1 VNTIE
6 LNILLPALIA
16 GLLVL
21 ATHIPFGMKVLE
33 RGVIFADLAVAQ
45 IAGLGIIIASLL
57 ELTEQPLLVQ
67 LIAAASALCGAA
79 LLALIEHYLAEVK
92 EACIGLT
99 FVLAASG
106 GILLMSHDVHSG
118 EHLKDLL
125 VGQILWVSTNQ
136 LRTTAMLTA
145 ALLALWHWSK
155 LKNSNLGFYALFAL
169 AVTASVQLVGVYLVF
184 ASLIIPALATYR
196 ISNRRTLYALAV
208 GISGYAIGLF
218 LSAWFD
224 LPSGAAVVWAMAGTG
239 VLAALIF
246 NLNVKGQ
253 VLGQFKANNISPE
266 GKSS

>member
-1 VNTIE
+1 MNGADLSIV
-6 LNILLPALIA
+6 LPAFVA

-45 IAGLGIIIASLL
+45 IAGLGIILTGLL
-57 ELTEQPLLVQ
+57 DLTEQPFVVQ

-79 LLALIEHYLAEVK
+79 LLAWIEQKLPEVK

-125 VGQILWVSTNQ
+125 VGQILWVNNNQ
-136 LRTTAMLTA
+136 LIATALLTA
-145 ALLALWHWSK
+145 VLLALWQWSK
-155 LKNSNLGFYALFAL
+155 LKTHTLGFYTLFAL

-184 ASLIIPALATYR
+184 ASLIVPALATYR
-196 ISNRRTLYALAV
+196 IQQRRMVVAFAI
-208 GISGYAIGLF
+208 GITGYAIGLL

-224 LPSGAAVVWAMAGTG
+224 LPSGATIVWALAICGAG
-239 VLAALIF
+239 VMLWKRL
-246 NLNVKGQ
+246 
-253 VLGQFKANNISPE
+253 
-266 GKSS
+266 

>member
-1 VNTIE
+1 MNTIE

-21 ATHIPFGMKVLE
+21 ATHIPLGMKVLE

-45 IAGLGIIIASLL
+45 IAGLGIVIAALL
-57 ELTEQPLLVQ
+57 GLTEQPLLVQ

-79 LLALIEHYLAEVK
+79 LLALIEHHLSEIK

-106 GILLMSHDVHSG
+106 GILLMSRDVHAG

-125 VGQILWVSTNQ
+125 VGQILWVSANQ
-136 LRTTAMLTA
+136 LIATALLTA
-145 ALLALWHWSK
+145 VLLALWQWSK
-155 LKNSNLGFYALFAL
+155 LKTRNLGFYALFAL

-184 ASLIIPALATYR
+184 ASLIVPALATYR
-196 ISNRRTLYALAV
+196 IRQRRTHYAFAV
-208 GISGYAIGLF
+208 GVAGYAAGLW

-224 LPSGAAVVWAMAGTG
+224 LPSGATVVWAMAGTG
-239 VLAALIF
+239 ALAAGL
-246 NLNVKGQ
+246 LNPRKVG
-253 VLGQFKANNISPE
+253 
-266 GKSS
+266 